1 MATTYQTIP
10 AEPTTAPKKSRKGLV
25 FGVAAAAFVL
35 GVVAATAVST
45 ASKPT
50 ASTAFGDAALHAT
63 SLCTSLV
70 EEAVMDVHAELCS
83 SETRRDV
90 ACNGN
95 FDFKR

>member
-1 MATTYQTIP
+1 MAAGYQTIP

-50 ASTAFGDAALHAT
+50 ASTAFGDAALHTT
-63 SLCTSLV
+63 SLCASMV
-70 EEAVMDVHAELCS
+70 EEAIVEIRADLVDEWTKAGRC
-83 SETRRDV
+83 
-90 ACNGN
+90 
-95 FDFKR
+95 

>member
-10 AEPTTAPKKSRKGLV
+10 AEPANAPEKSRKGVV
-25 FGVAAAAFVL
+25 FRTAAAFVL